1 VAWQRRSPARK
12 LPDRTRVVDW
22 NGKDI
27 PEGLRSLPP
36 GRYFVEQV
44 EEAPVLTPDEEEG
57 IREAI
62 RSLEAGEGRSV
73 AQVRTAL
80 SAVIKR

>member
-1 VAWQRRSPARK
+1 M
-12 LPDRTRVVDW
+12 TRVVDW

-36 GRYFVEQV
+36 GRYVVEQV

-62 RSLEAGEGRSV
+62 RSLESGEGRSLR
-73 AQVRTAL
+73 QVRSTL
-80 SAVIKR
+80 SATLKR

>member
-1 VAWQRRSPARK
+1 M
-12 LPDRTRVVDW
+12 TRVVDW

-36 GRYFVEQV
+36 GRYVVEQV
-44 EEAPVLTPDEEEG
+44 DEAPVLTADEEDG

-62 RSLEAGEGRSV
+62 RSLDAGEGRTL
-73 AQVRTAL
+73 AQVRSTLSGAL
-80 SAVIKR
+80 ER